1 MTLEASFWIW
11 RRHSLA
17 QVALS
22 ALHSNEEVSPL
33 CPMSHLHKAPS
44 ITVLGTL
51 QGNHLV
57 CGSVSHGRQT
67 GQRPCLTVTWC
78 LKTHG
83 MQPELK
89 KTALDWKMTTWLQRG
104 GMLFLPTQDWLF
116 QIYQLTVSNLS
127 IILKMLKRWAISQ
140 VKSLSQVVSIL
151 LI

>member
-89 KTALDWKMTTWLQRG
+89 KNSTGLENDHLTTERWNAVSAYTR
-104 GMLFLPTQDWLF
+104 
-116 QIYQLTVSNLS
+116 LTVSNLS